1 MKIGF
6 VTDTH
11 ITGKN
16 PVSRLD
22 DIQDTIKNK
31 FINIGEIIQKEKID
45 LMLHGGDLFHT
56 PDVSNKFT
64 GELAEIMQNWGVDTY
79 VVPGNH
85 DLYGYNINTL
95 SHTKLGLLASTGV
108 IKILDRKHPLL
119 IDRNGFKLG
128 IEGQE
133 YYEHIDEGDMNDYD
147 VVNTNVD
154 LSILCVHGMLLD
166 HEFFSGVKHTLINDV
181 ISKAD
186 IILAG
191 HYHPGWKMVEKDGV
205 TFCNPG
211 SGLRIENTL
220 ENRKNTPKLAVIDI
234 DESNATF
241 TINYVDIKCEEGDKV
256 FAESKTKEKATYL
269 NTLET
274 FHNKLKSKQFTGV
287 DCVSLVDE
295 YVKAHPEDSQV
306 SELVKA
312 EMNKFAALDVDKGY
326 VVSKD
331 NVYITRVEIFNFQ
344 VHKHKVIDF
353 TKGLNV
359 IVGESNT
366 GKTAILRAIYWALYD
381 KPNGSDFIRTG
392 AKSCKVIVSF
402 SNGFSIER
410 KRSRSSSGSYNLIDP
425 TGNIQ
430 EFKGFSNNIPVEITN
445 VHQMPEVKIN
455 GKSYRINVA
464 SQFDVPF
471 LIGNSPTE
479 RVSMIGALVNTD
491 RADEAKK
498 QFSLNNK
505 RKKTEKNSLEELMNE
520 KVEALKQYDNLDK
533 MNKSIQV
540 IEMAISKLDGLE
552 RNVKDRKIVRDY
564 YFNYVEQLK
573 NIEKSISQIS
583 IPSAELV
590 EEYKN
595 NIDMLQKLS
604 NVSNLLKTLKQ
615 KFDIIIK
622 AIVNIPDLNDVKQK
636 LDDYKNAVD
645 KIDSLCKLSSEYKV
659 LSETTFE
666 FKHNVDK
673 AKELADEYKQVM
685 KKYVA
690 LSRLLAERNAIPS
703 FDEIDKKI
711 DSINSSVQTLLE
723 SKERKINEIK
733 QHEET
738 CPYCKQRIDFDIA
751 LR

>member
-1 MKIGF
+1 MDAG
-6 VTDTH
+6 
-11 ITGKN
+11 
-16 PVSRLD
+16 
-22 DIQDTIKNK
+22 
-31 FINIGEIIQKEKID
+31 ID
-45 LMLHGGDLFHT
+45 L
-56 PDVSNKFT
+56 
-64 GELAEIMQNWGVDTY
+64 
-79 VVPGNH
+79 
-85 DLYGYNINTL
+85 
-95 SHTKLGLLASTGV
+95 
-108 IKILDRKHPLL
+108 LL
-119 IDRNGFKLG
+119 IDKKL
-128 IEGQE
+128 
-133 YYEHIDEGDMNDYD
+133 H
-147 VVNTNVD
+147 VNNN
-154 LSILCVHGMLLD
+154 L
-166 HEFFSGVKHTLINDV
+166 
-181 ISKAD
+181 
-186 IILAG
+186 
-191 HYHPGWKMVEKDGV
+191 
-205 TFCNPG
+205 
-211 SGLRIENTL
+211 
-220 ENRKNTPKLAVIDI
+220 
-234 DESNATF
+234 
-241 TINYVDIKCEEGDKV
+241 
-256 FAESKTKEKATYL
+256 
-269 NTLET
+269 
-274 FHNKLKSKQFTGV
+274 
-287 DCVSLVDE
+287 
-295 YVKAHPEDSQV
+295 
-306 SELVKA
+306 
-312 EMNKFAALDVDKGY
+312 
-326 VVSKD
+326 
-331 NVYITRVEIFNFQ
+331 
-344 VHKHKVIDF
+344 
-353 TKGLNV
+353 
-359 IVGESNT
+359 
-366 GKTAILRAIYWALYD
+366 KTAILRAIYWALYD

-711 DSINSSVQTLLE
+711 DSINSSVQALLE
-723 SKERKINEIK
+723 SKERKINKIK